1 MYAARINGGSVEN
14 EFSAAA
20 NNKEGGREG
29 ERRVE
34 GERERKERE
43 TKLVRFARQRWR
55 SPSKFLNFRWRTRRP
70 RMRNTRGALS
80 LSLSFYFPRSLSFPV
95 LASIRDL
102 PNGRMV
108 ITVGP

>member
-34 GERERKERE
+34 GDREKRKRDE
-43 TKLVRFARQRWR
+43 AR
-55 SPSKFLNFRWRTRRP
+55 PFRAT
-70 RMRNTRGALS
+70 ALEI
-80 LSLSFYFPRSLSFPV
+80 PE
-95 LASIRDL
+95 
-102 PNGRMV
+102 
-108 ITVGP
+108 